1 MCIQAAKAEA
11 AELKES
17 YENQLTEL
25 RAEREK
31 ALKELQ
37 DQNEAMEVEQKRK
50 LDEITQ
56 SFRVS

>member
-1 MCIQAAKAEA
+1 MYIQAAKKEA

-17 YENQLTEL
+17 YENQLAEL
-25 RAEREK
+25 RAEHEK

-37 DQNEAMEVEQKRK
+37 DHNEAMEVEQKRK